1 MAYPTYFPQYYPNP
15 YIPLQ
20 QMTPM
25 QQPIY
30 QPQVSGSS
38 QQTVSPKTE
47 NVQPQVQ
54 SGGFVPVPSEEVARN
69 YPVANGVSV
78 TFKDENAPYVYT
90 KTKGFSQLD
99 VPVFERYRLV
109 KEEDAPVSASEP
121 ISEPKSDYAT
131 NDAITEINSKIS
143 QIEGDMEELRR
154 DIDSLKD
161 VPKKTNTVSKKRD
174 DGDS

>member
-20 QMTPM
+20 QMPQI

-30 QPQVSGSS
+30 QPQVSGSA
-38 QQTVSPKTE
+38 QQAVSPKTE
-47 NVQPQVQ
+47 NTQPQVQ

-131 NDAITEINSKIS
+131 NDAIEEINSKIS
-143 QIEGDMEELRR
+143 QIKD
-154 DIDSLKD
+154 DIDDIRKDIDLLKD
-161 VPKKTNTVSKKRD
+161 QPKRVVARKKD
-174 DGDS
+174 DET